1 MQYLKKLVGAI
12 VFVSMVAVSVAT
24 LAQLFARH
32 LSLEFPGGGELA
44 ILFAIW
50 LYFMGMAHA
59 TFNGTHIQGGIE
71 ELVTNT
77 TAKRVMRAVSV
88 AALLLFS
95 IIGLYLSVDMFA
107 TTVKHKY
114 LSIYYQMPMAIS
126 VAAVVLGFFLNVVAI
141 LWRIFT
147 GQALVRAADGM
158 PDGP

>member
-1 MQYLKKLVGAI
+1 MENLKKMVGAI
-12 VFVSMVAVSVAT
+12 VFVSMISVSVAT

-32 LSLEFPGGGELA
+32 LSIEFPGGGELA

-71 ELVTNT
+71 ELIPHAA
-77 TAKRVMRAVSV
+77 AKRVMRMISV
-88 AALLLFS
+88 VALLLFS

-107 TTVKHKY
+107 TTVKHRY
-114 LSIYYQMPMAIS
+114 VSIYYQMPMTIS

-147 GQALVRAADGM
+147 GKALVRAADIKQVGL
-158 PDGP
+158 

>member
-32 LSLEFPGGGELA
+32 LSLEFPGGGEL
-44 ILFAIW
+44 
-50 LYFMGMAHA
+50 GMAHA

-77 TAKRVMRAVSV
+77 AAKRVMRAVSV